1 MLSFIVLIFVHWYLC
16 TLATIETNDLVVDV
30 DGEEDEGVQDDVGQ
44 EEHPEGEAQSHHHP
58 QLRDRQSLDT
68 VPLIS

>member
-1 MLSFIVLIFVHWYLC
+1 MCIIAELGL
-16 TLATIETNDLVVDV
+16 ENDLVVDV